1 MKWIIFCLVFCVVLP
16 VRITAADRKPDV
28 LVIIADQWNPRYT
41 SWENKE
47 VRTPHLD
54 QIAKQGM
61 IFDACYTTSPVCMPA
76 RVSLLTG
83 LYPHNAGHEIWG
95 NASGYFPAPEDAPM
109 YRDIQRAGL
118 TTAHI
123 GKTHWTAGPLWKEQ
137 FKNSGAFY
145 KALGLNHVADIPG
158 PPDSTKGRDAYSQYL
173 WDRGLLEAVAG
184 DLHGRYVKGEFA
196 PRPSVATTED
206 YHDWFTTGLAVDFIQ
221 KQPKDKP
228 MCLVVSLHS
237 PHPPLDA
244 PGKYATMF
252 DPEKL
257 TLPANVPEKYLRE
270 GHALDREKTRAML
283 ANYLGKMALVD
294 DCVGRLVEAMKT
306 RGTWDES
313 LTVFTA
319 DHGEMMG
326 AHGYLTKGRFYEESV
341 RVPLVMRWPTK
352 IQPARSRAPVQM
364 MDVYPTIVD
373 AVGGELT
380 PGRFAKSLLPIAT
393 GQSERLRPIAI
404 SEIGDKVPL
413 RMMARDDRYKYWADE
428 EREYLFDVEADPLE
442 QTDLSASPEHHET
455 LNIMREKLLT
465 HLRSTQTNL
474 AAGYK
479 PKVQRLREAEAKKK

>member
-1 MKWIIFCLVFCVVLP
+1 
-16 VRITAADRKPDV
+16 
-28 LVIIADQWNPRYT
+28 
-41 SWENKE
+41 
-47 VRTPHLD
+47 
-54 QIAKQGM
+54 
-61 IFDACYTTSPVCMPA
+61 
-76 RVSLLTG
+76 
-83 LYPHNAGHEIWG
+83 
-95 NASGYFPAPEDAPM
+95 
-109 YRDIQRAGL
+109 
-118 TTAHI
+118 
-123 GKTHWTAGPLWKEQ
+123 
-137 FKNSGAFY
+137 
-145 KALGLNHVADIPG
+145 
-158 PPDSTKGRDAYSQYL
+158 
-173 WDRGLLEAVAG
+173 
-184 DLHGRYVKGEFA
+184 
-196 PRPSVATTED
+196 
-206 YHDWFTTGLAVDFIQ
+206 
-221 KQPKDKP
+221 
-228 MCLVVSLHS
+228 
-237 PHPPLDA
+237 
-244 PGKYATMF
+244 
-252 DPEKL
+252 
-257 TLPANVPEKYLRE
+257 YLRE